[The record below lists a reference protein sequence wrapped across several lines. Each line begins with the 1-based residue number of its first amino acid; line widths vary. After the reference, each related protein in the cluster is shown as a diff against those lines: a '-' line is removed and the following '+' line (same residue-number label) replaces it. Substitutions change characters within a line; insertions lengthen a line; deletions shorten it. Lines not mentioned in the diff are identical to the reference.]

1 MCKNKSFMSIVYLMY
16 KVGPTIFLS
25 QYEIVNI
32 FFFLQDVKLGLA
44 KYRQKC
50 SFLFNYLEEL

>member
-1 MCKNKSFMSIVYLMY
+1 MY

>member
-1 MCKNKSFMSIVYLMY
+1 MY

-25 QYEIVNI
+25 QYEIVTI
-32 FFFLQDVKLGLA
+32 LFFLWGGKLGLA

>member
-1 MCKNKSFMSIVYLMY
+1 MY

-25 QYEIVNI
+25 QYEIVTI
-32 FFFLQDVKLGLA
+32 LFSFRSGKLGLA

-50 SFLFNYLEEL
+50 SFYLII